1 MVNVVC
7 TLIKNNIHQHSG
19 QNLLQTNEGEHLT
32 TVMTNAKPLSIC
44 LVARVLVEFFE
55 TMIRMLLRQ
64 AVPVALIITNAANS
78 F

>member
-1 MVNVVC
+1 M
-7 TLIKNNIHQHSG
+7 
-19 QNLLQTNEGEHLT
+19 T

-44 LVARVLVEFFE
+44 LVARVLLVEFFE